1 VFKVVAAVIY
11 GQFPMKT
18 KNHSKND
25 QTSNLQT
32 DPKQKRSALWIGVIL
47 FISGWIFF
55 LGVIVGRGTA
65 PALFDYS
72 KIENEI
78 TTLAKTFTDSR
89 KAQNDKETDILTTQV
104 ELEYPEELKKKTDT
118 AVRMQIPALENP
130 VRPAETPKSVPA
142 LENPAR
148 PPETPKPAPQE
159 PAQAP
164 PPPPAKSDIQTAG
177 RPETIEHAPDAI
189 KPGPE
194 VKIKSMYDIKTSQ
207 PRETAPERPLP
218 PVPERTPAA
227 APERAPVA
235 IPNPQPPPPAVSDN
249 KVAAA
254 QPVTLQLSSLLD
266 KKSADELIVSLRSKG
281 ISASKTPKMVSG
293 KGVWY
298 MVVIGKYASSTEA
311 EAMLNRLRLENV
323 DASLIKQ

>member
-1 VFKVVAAVIY
+1 
-11 GQFPMKT
+11 MKT

-32 DPKQKRSALWIGVIL
+32 EPQQKRSALWIGVIL

-130 VRPAETPKSVPA
+130 VRPPETPKSVPA
-142 LENPAR
+142 LGNPAK
-148 PPETPKPAPQE
+148 PPETTKPAPQE
-159 PAQAP
+159 PAQALP
-164 PPPPAKSDIQTAG
+164 LPPAKSDIQTAG

-207 PRETAPERPLP
+207 PRETAPER
-218 PVPERTPAA
+218 TPAA

-235 IPNPQPPPPAVSDN
+235 IPKPQPPPPAVSDN

-254 QPVTLQLSSLLD
+254 QPVTVQLSSLLD

-323 DASLIKQ
+323 DASLVKQ